1 MRCRLRAKRLPID
14 EELLTERPLLLH
26 KRLGFRLRPKPRTAS
41 DVIDGDMSAL
51 LVDKLLIGEKDDV
64 DAHALKGKSAVGIK
78 AALLS

>member
-14 EELLTERPLLLH
+14 EELITERPLLLH

-41 DVIDGDMSAL
+41 DVIDGGMSSL

-64 DAHALKGKSAVGIK
+64 DAYALKGKGTVGIK

>member
-26 KRLGFRLRPKPRTAS
+26 KRLGFRLRPRPRTAS
-41 DVIDGDMSAL
+41 DVIDGGMSAL

-64 DAHALKGKSAVGIK
+64 DAHALKGKGTVSVK

>member
-41 DVIDGDMSAL
+41 DVIDGGMSAL

-64 DAHALKGKSAVGIK
+64 DAHALKGKGTVGVK
-78 AALLS
+78 DALLS

>member
-26 KRLGFRLRPKPRTAS
+26 KRLGFRPRPKPRTAS
-41 DVIDGDMSAL
+41 DVIDGGMSAL
-51 LVDKLLIGEKDDV
+51 LVDKLLIGEKDDI
-64 DAHALKGKSAVGIK
+64 DAHALKGKGTVGIK